1 MKAPKQ
7 SKEDMPT
14 FQVQIICDMPNV
26 DTKPTDNTMDL
37 PNLQKHLGR
46 LQMKY
51 GVPIEL
57 TNGRVAGVVILE
69 YDMKDVVAGGTLLM
83 KYWRI
88 LGKGETYNEKQ
99 TTSLVST
106 NTMPTPPEKEVPLP
120 EAVQKLII
128 LGAIVGKNKYGY
140 YN

>member
-1 MKAPKQ
+1 MMPSQKP
-7 SKEDMPT
+7 KEDMPT
-14 FQVQIICDMPNV
+14 FQVQVICDMPGI
-26 DTKPTDNTMDL
+26 DTKPTDQTMDL

-51 GVPIEL
+51 GLPIEL

-69 YDMKDVVAGGTLLM
+69 YDMKDVVKGGILLM

-88 LGKGETYNEKQ
+88 LGKGETYGPKQ

-106 NTMPTPPEKEVPLP
+106 STKAPPPIEAPLP
-120 EAVQKLII
+120 DAVQKLIL
-128 LGAIVGKNKYGY
+128 LGALIGKNKYGY
-140 YN
+140 